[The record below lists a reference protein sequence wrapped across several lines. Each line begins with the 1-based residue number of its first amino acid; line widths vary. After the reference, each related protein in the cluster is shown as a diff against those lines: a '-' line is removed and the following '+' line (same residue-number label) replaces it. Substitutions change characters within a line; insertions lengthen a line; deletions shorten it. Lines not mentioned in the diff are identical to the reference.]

1 MRLCGWAIENDG
13 WTGGQFRTTGTY
25 HPRRYRFPRFRPIIL
40 LIRTADST
48 KPSRR
53 SRSDI
58 RVQLS
63 CGRIRL
69 VRAASPTSRAPSPLN
84 IFRNLALSLAAGN
97 ATIWKP
103 ASSTSLCSIAVTKII
118 ARVLEENGL
127 PGAVAGLVT
136 GQRDIGEALAQSQH
150 VDLGASS
157 LHTFTIEFHSQ
168 FSLLHGQRSR
178 WPSSG
183 QGRAKPVRQ
192 TPA

>member
-1 MRLCGWAIENDG
+1 MRLCGWTIENDE
-13 WTGGQFRTTGTY
+13 WTNGQFRTTGTY
-25 HPRRYRFPRFRPIIL
+25 HPRRYKIFRFRPVTL
-40 LIRTADST
+40 FIRISIST
-48 KPSRR
+48 KSSRR

-63 CGRIRL
+63 RGRIRL
-69 VRAASPTSRAPSPLN
+69 VRAASPTSPRQALN

-150 VDLGASS
+150 VDLGGSS
-157 LHTFTIEFHSQ
+157 LHAFTIEFHSQ
-168 FSLLHGQRSR
+168 ASLLHGQRSR
-178 WPSSG
+178 RPSSR
-183 QGRAKPVRQ
+183 QSCAKPVRQ